1 MRISDTFVGYTE
13 SFLSVI
19 SKILQIQH
27 PQQIAFSFAFI
38 DSNDEKIKK
47 EGEIYLKPR
56 LATLTPGIVISLQ
69 PDTIL
74 KLLYLVEDNPVFLYF
89 ILFYFILFILYI
101 RIIMTFQI

>member
-13 SFLSVI
+13 SFLNAI
-19 SKILQIQH
+19 SKILQLQL
-27 PQQIAFSFAFI
+27 PQQISFSFAFI
-38 DSNDEKIKK
+38 DSNDEKIRK

-74 KLLYLVEDNPVFLYF
+74 KLLYLVQDNSVYFYILYF
-89 ILFYFILFILYI
+89 IY
-101 RIIMTFQI
+101 RIIVKCSI

>member
-13 SFLSVI
+13 SFLNAI
-19 SKILQIQH
+19 SKILQLQL
-27 PQQIAFSFAFI
+27 PQQISFSFAFI
-38 DSNDEKIKK
+38 DSNDEKIRK

-74 KLLYLVEDNPVFLYF
+74 KLLYLVQDNSVYIYILYF
-89 ILFYFILFILYI
+89 IY
-101 RIIMTFQI
+101 RIIVKCNI

>member
-13 SFLSVI
+13 SFLNAI
-19 SKILQIQH
+19 SKILQLQL
-27 PQQIAFSFAFI
+27 PQQISFSFAFI
-38 DSNDEKIKK
+38 DSNDEKIRK

-74 KLLYLVEDNPVFLYF
+74 KLLYLVQDNSVYFYILYF
-89 ILFYFILFILYI
+89 VY
-101 RIIMTFQI
+101 RIIVKCNI

>member
-13 SFLSVI
+13 SFLNAI
-19 SKILQIQH
+19 SKILQLQL
-27 PQQIAFSFAFI
+27 PQQISFSFAFI
-38 DSNDEKIKK
+38 DSNDEKIRK

-74 KLLYLVEDNPVFLYF
+74 KLLYLVQDNSVYFYILYF
-89 ILFYFILFILYI
+89 IY
-101 RIIMTFQI
+101 RIIVKCNI